1 MSNDEKKSQT
11 AEEMAEYIAELT
23 LELAEISAR
32 FHMRDLEYFLELAS
46 AEAESIARHSESE
59 PQESTALH

>member
-1 MSNDEKKSQT
+1 MSNVEKESQT

-46 AEAESIARHSESE
+46 AEAENIARHSESE
-59 PQESTALH
+59 PQELASLH